1 MSLSTLLLQAAT
13 TIVEN
18 QDYIDNTSGFEE
30 SYLSLILRGGWILV
44 PIFLLSLLSIAIIV
58 GKAFSLSGKGKHN
71 DIWLSR
77 LLELIH
83 EDKIEKALDLSTKL
97 DSSEAIVV
105 REGLKDFS
113 QDAEIIEEAMELEA
127 RIEINRLEKHMN
139 LLAITASIAP
149 MLGFL
154 GTIFG
159 VIKIFYSISMTAD
172 ISIANISEG
181 LYEKMI
187 SSGSGLLVGIIAFTG
202 YHLLN
207 TKIDNIVINIDKTS
221 NTVLKAIK
229 AVKSGHKINS

>member
-30 SYLSLILRGGWILV
+30 SYFSLILRGGWILV

-105 REGLKDFS
+105 REGLKDFN
-113 QDAEIIEEAMELEA
+113 QDVEIIEEAMELEA

>member
-30 SYLSLILRGGWILV
+30 SYFSLILRGGWILV

-83 EDKIEKALDLSTKL
+83 EDKIEKALTLSTKL

-105 REGLKDFS
+105 REGLKDFD
-113 QDAEIIEEAMELEA
+113 QDVEVIEEAMELEA

-229 AVKSGHKINS
+229 SVKSGHKINS

>member
-105 REGLKDFS
+105 REGLKDFN
-113 QDAEIIEEAMELEA
+113 QDVEIIEEAMELEA

-139 LLAITASIAP
+139 FLAITASIAP

>member
-105 REGLKDFS
+105 REGLKDFN
-113 QDAEIIEEAMELEA
+113 QDVEIIEEAMELEA